1 MPLKSHR
8 GLGDQSERVIG
19 CEDFEVGGW
28 RMITPEE
35 ARRIQTILE
44 HSEGQPIEER
54 LKRVRAEMPHATD
67 ADIKRA
73 FKSKMMLDDLGL
85 VDVKADKA
93 AAEKLVQLLERVEAL
108 SGKSNMNAEEAIAIC
123 LMLAGRG
130 NAEARELKHLIE
142 EALKDPF
149 F

>member
-1 MPLKSHR
+1 
-8 GLGDQSERVIG
+8 
-19 CEDFEVGGW
+19 
-28 RMITPEE
+28 MITPEE

-54 LKRVRAEMPHATD
+54 LRRVRAEMPHATD

-123 LMLAGRG
+123 PMLAGKG

>member
-1 MPLKSHR
+1 
-8 GLGDQSERVIG
+8 
-19 CEDFEVGGW
+19 
-28 RMITPEE
+28 MITPEE

-54 LKRVRAEMPHATD
+54 LRRVRAEMPHATD

-93 AAEKLVQLLERVEAL
+93 AAEKLVQLLERAEGL
-108 SGKSNMNAEEAIAIC
+108 SGKSNMNAEEAIAFC
-123 LMLAGRG
+123 AKLAESG
-130 NAEARELKHLIE
+130 AEARELKHLIE